1 MVADYCSVH
10 GMRTRYE
17 YSTAEN
23 MKPFVVVQSLSC
35 IWLFVTPWTAARQAS
50 LSFTISWRML
60 KLTSFELMMLSNHR
74 ILCHLFFS
82 CLQSFPAS
90 GSFPVNWLFASSGQ
104 SVGASTSTLVLPVN
118 IQSWFPLGLTSL
130 ISLLS
135 KELSML
141 RDWGL
146 GSLIFGEESMPGLIG
161 YLSVLTWY
169 SYIFQTE
176 KFWAMMSKLRQ
187 CDHVTKRISSRM
199 SHLFVFWWIFWMGT
213 GLSWI

>member
-1 MVADYCSVH
+1 MWWLLSAKSHRPLLDCHSVMVADYCSVH

-60 KLTSFELMMLSNHR
+60 KLTSFESMMLSNHR

-90 GSFPVNWLFASSGQ
+90 GSF
-104 SVGASTSTLVLPVN
+104 PVN

-146 GSLIFGEESMPGLIG
+146 GSFIIRLGINAWPDRLPECTGMVLLCLPDWEV
-161 YLSVLTWY
+161 LSNDVKA
-169 SYIFQTE
+169 E
-176 KFWAMMSKLRQ
+176 AMWSCYK
-187 CDHVTKRISSRM
+187 KN
-199 SHLFVFWWIFWMGT
+199 LF
-213 GLSWI
+213 